1 MQIARAFTIHNRAA
15 VFVLALLVFCPAL
28 RAQKMPAAEV
38 WAGYSNLR
46 FDSTTLGFSDHS
58 YLNGWNIGA
67 SLPDLYEGLGVAVD
81 VSGHYASR
89 LEEYNFLI
97 GPQYSFQWK
106 SFRLY
111 GHGLF
116 GKART
121 RLREPG
127 STELEPSNLSRA
139 IAFGGGL
146 DVPLSGKISFRV
158 IQGDYLRTSAFGGT
172 QGNVRLSTG
181 LIYRFGKH

>member
-1 MQIARAFTIHNRAA
+1 MQIAR
-15 VFVLALLVFCPAL
+15 VFRIQNKVAVLALALLAFCPTL
-28 RAQKMPAAEV
+28 RAQKLGGEV

-46 FDSTTLGFSDHS
+46 FDTTTLGFSDHS
-58 YLNGWNIGA
+58 YLNGWNIGL
-67 SLPDLYEGLGVAVD
+67 SLPDLYEGFGVAAD
-81 VSGHYASR
+81 VSGHYASP

-121 RLREPG
+121 RLLDPG

-139 IAFGGGL
+139 
-146 DVPLSGKISFRV
+146 
-158 IQGDYLRTSAFGGT
+158 
-172 QGNVRLSTG
+172 
-181 LIYRFGKH
+181 